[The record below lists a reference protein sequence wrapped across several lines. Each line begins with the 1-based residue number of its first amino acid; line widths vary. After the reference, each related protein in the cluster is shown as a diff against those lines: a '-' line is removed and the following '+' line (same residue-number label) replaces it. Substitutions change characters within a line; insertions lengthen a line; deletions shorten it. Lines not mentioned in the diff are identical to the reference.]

1 MKHSSNKP
9 WQNIA
14 LLFNQKKGILLHAVS
29 HDYIYEIRRRMS
41 QDKQYMA
48 WLRKDDNKRYQ
59 EELARV
65 EFDDLMNN
73 HGYDELCHDSD
84 YSECYSVLCSIN
96 LLSKQ
101 NAIKAKESVYTTYKS
116 DKETLKSICR
126 CGDWYFIFS
135 EYRLEKEEKE
145 INLDK
150 TEKRGGKRE
159 GSGRKG
165 SASRLAYGATT
176 TVRVPVEFKKT
187 VKDLI
192 EFFIN
197 KEEEGVSLLSALS
210 RARFALEQEA
220 DKWRKYVEEE
230 TPDSEYHEKHIQWAK
245 EAEDNARLLEE
256 LHKIIPVVSIK
267 KIDNTDI

>member
-41 QDKQYMA
+41 QDKQYMS
-48 WLRKDDNKRYQ
+48 WLRKDDNRRYQ

-84 YSECYSVLCSIN
+84 HSECYSVLCGIN

-101 NAIKAKESVYTTYKS
+101 NAIKEKENVYTTYKP

-150 TEKRGGKRE
+150 AEKRGGKRE

-165 SASRLAYGATT
+165 TASRLAFGKTT

-197 KEEEGVSLLSALS
+197 KEEEGVNLLSTLTK
-210 RARFALEQEA
+210 ARFALEHEA
-220 DKWRKYVEEE
+220 DNWKKIVEEE
-230 TPDSEYHEKHIQWAK
+230 SPGSEYYEKHVQWAK
-245 EAEDNARLLEE
+245 EAEDSARLLDE
-256 LHKIIPVVSIK
+256 LYKIIPVISLK
-267 KIDNTDI
+267 KTDNADI

>member
-14 LLFNQKKGILLHAVS
+14 LLFNQKKGILLHTVS

-41 QDKQYMA
+41 QDKKYMS

-59 EELARV
+59 EELASV

-84 YSECYSVLCSIN
+84 HSECYSVLCSIN

-101 NAIKAKESVYTTYKS
+101 NAIKEKENVYTTYKP

-150 TEKRGGKRE
+150 AEKRGGKRD
-159 GSGRKG
+159 GSGRK
-165 SASRLAYGATT
+165 SKTSKLLQFDDKQTT
-176 TVRVPVEFKKT
+176 TIRVPSSFKEPIK
-187 VKDLI
+187 KLIDFLI
-192 EFFIN
+192 EQEEIGLSVNSVLIDAEWKF
-197 KEEEGVSLLSALS
+197 KEEAN
-210 RARFALEQEA
+210 
-220 DKWRKYVEEE
+220 KWRSELE
-230 TPDSEYHEKHIQWAK
+230 TVTPQFRDSWDEYAARAEANFDVVKRMREILPFIRLEKEK
-245 EAEDNARLLEE
+245 
-256 LHKIIPVVSIK
+256 
-267 KIDNTDI
+267 